1 MSNKKSS
8 QNHVFP
14 NSMKTNKKIN
24 ISELVV
30 QKCALFW
37 KICSQK
43 NMQVSQKRAQLR
55 ENEK

>member
-1 MSNKKSS
+1 MDILPKTCL
-8 QNHVFP
+8 
-14 NSMKTNKKIN
+14 SMKTNKKIN